1 MQSYSPLSA
10 NFDSEPNVELLRR
23 VGWSVGTSTGVY
35 CLAWRGRDEIVFEW
49 RAGGWHRVGGRG
61 GVDEL

>member
-10 NFDSEPNVELLRR
+10 NIDSEPNVELLRR
-23 VGWSVGTSTGVY
+23 MGWSVGTSTGAY

-49 RAGGWHRVGGRG
+49 RGGGWHRVGGRG